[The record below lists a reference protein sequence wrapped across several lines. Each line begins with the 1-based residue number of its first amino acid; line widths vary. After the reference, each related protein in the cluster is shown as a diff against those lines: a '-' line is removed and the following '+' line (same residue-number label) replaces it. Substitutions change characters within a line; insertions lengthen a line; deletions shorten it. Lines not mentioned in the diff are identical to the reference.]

1 MTIIYFI
8 LFSFLFGSENSHIQ
22 VMEKFKENYNSNN
35 YDLIFDNY
43 NSNFQSFL
51 PKDKSKNFLN
61 TLKLSLGEIKSY
73 EYKGQDENNF
83 HIFKTQFNIMIMS
96 VMIAIDNNEMISGFS
111 IQPYTEKTKT
121 EYQDLT
127 KLPDEIKLLLLENL
141 SNFPNNTQI
150 SFATMKDKKI
160 NFYGIKIEND
170 KIIDV
175 NNKKKIFEI
184 GSITKVFSSI
194 LLANF
199 ILDKKVKLDDNINQY
214 LDFKLKNDV
223 KITFKSLANHTSG
236 LPRIPTNLDIN
247 NTNISNPYANYTE
260 KELKEYLQ
268 NELEL
273 ATDKSYAYSNLGS
286 ALIPYVLSKIDKK
299 KLKQLY
305 HHYIFE
311 EYNLTNTTCNNTKD
325 LDIVKGIDEKGN
337 EVSNWE
343 FDVLFGA
350 GGILSC
356 VEDMSIFLQSLTNED
371 NKELRL
377 TLKETYSDENTS
389 IGLAWHTVQFE
400 DISFNWHN
408 GGTGGYTSSMAFD
421 QNTNSGVII
430 LTNISSFHPN
440 KNLIDE
446 FCFELMNQL
455 K

>member
-1 MTIIYFI
+1 MTIIYLI
-8 LFSFLFGSENSHIQ
+8 LFTFLFGSEDSHIQ

-35 YDLIFDNY
+35 YDLIFDSY

-51 PKDKSKNFLN
+51 PKDKSNNLL
-61 TLKLSLGEIKSY
+61 TSLKSSVGNIKSY
-73 EYKGQDENNF
+73 EYESINDKNF
-83 HIFKTQFNIMIMS
+83 HVFKTQFSVITMS
-96 VMIAIDNNEMISGFS
+96 VMIAVDTEGMISGFY
-111 IQPYTEKTKT
+111 IQPYAEKAKT
-121 EYQDLT
+121 DYKDLT
-127 KLPDEIKLLLLENL
+127 KLPDEIKSLLLEKL

-150 SFATMKDKKI
+150 SFATMKNKKV
-160 NFYGIKIEND
+160 NYYGIKIEND

-214 LDFKLKNDV
+214 LDFKLKNDT

-260 KELKEYLQ
+260 KELKDYLQ

-273 ATDKSYAYSNLGS
+273 APEKSYAYSNLGS

-299 KLKQLY
+299 EIKQLY
-305 HHYIFE
+305 HTYIFDK
-311 EYNLTNTTCNNTKD
+311 YYMTNTTCYETED
-325 LDIVKGIDEKGN
+325 LDIVKGIDEIGN
-337 EVSNWE
+337 EVSNWD

-356 VEDMSIFLQSLTNED
+356 VEDMSIFLQSLRNED

-377 TLKETYSDENTS
+377 TLEETYSDENTS
-389 IGLAWHTVQFE
+389 IGLAWHTVQFKG
-400 DISFNWHN
+400 ITFNWHN

-421 QNTNSGVII
+421 ENTNNGVII